1 MRKNKFWFTFI
12 ELVVVIWILAIT
24 STFVISSFFRNFD
37 KQSLLSEANLIN
49 IKIWDLDNEIW
60 KNITD
65 YELFLHTWSFY
76 YYTTNIF
83 YKDILNQ
90 VSFEGFTWVFTTN
103 YSEAWDL
110 WANNLKIFFRN
121 KMLEEQNISITWS
134 FQKDFSKIWNYY
146 LKFENENINLNDF
159 FIEYFSQINENNQ
172 IILTSIIDEDN
183 NTYTWI
189 IVKNWLW
196 LSREIFDFLWNKID
210 KKINLTFENKDTQT
224 SLELIK

>member
-1 MRKNKFWFTFI
+1 MKKNNFWFTFI

-24 STFVISSFFRNFD
+24 SNFVISSFFKNFD

-76 YYTTNIF
+76 YYTTNTF

-90 VSFEGFTWVFTTN
+90 VSFVGFTWTFTTN

-110 WANNLKIFFRN
+110 WSNNLKIFFRN
-121 KMLEEQNISITWS
+121 KILEEQNISMTWS
-134 FQKDFSKIWNYY
+134 FEKDFSKIWNYY

-196 LSREIFDFLWNKID
+196 LSREIFDYFWNKID
-210 KKINLTFENKDTQT
+210 KKINLTFENKDTQIN
-224 SLELIK
+224 LELIK